1 MRKWLKNLLK
11 TEKKQK
17 KQLITCGNWLNIC
30 EGLAFLLV
38 VIGIIWRVLK
48 IDYGLDSTFWF
59 MLAIFFAITSLAP
72 QLHIASIRN
81 LLGIDSEHK

>member
-1 MRKWLKNLLK
+1 MA
-11 TEKKQK
+11 EKPFKDREEAK

-59 MLAIFFAITSLAP
+59 MLAIFFAITSLASH
-72 QLHIASIRN
+72 LHIASIRN
-81 LLGIDSEHK
+81 QLGIDFEHK